1 MKLGLALVVL
11 VGCGCP
17 YTPSSGE
24 TADAGP
30 ADAPQPT
37 IFCQYTEQ
45 ACSDAWATS
54 VTVHCTGALNEDSG
68 GCTPMAGEPWTYC
81 CPGGS
86 KDAGPAEAG
95 TCHPIE
101 GTDKVAC
108 LPLTCDDL
116 TSAGWSGV
124 AGNCA
129 TPDWT
134 CCVVP
139 WLNGTVWTKGCCNAA
154 GYY

>member
-1 MKLGLALVVL
+1 LVL

-24 TADAGP
+24 TADAGG
-30 ADAPQPT
+30 DVQPT

-68 GCTPMAGEPWTYC
+68 GCTPMPGEPWTYC
-81 CPGGS
+81 CPGGT
-86 KDAGPAEAG
+86 KDAGARA
-95 TCHPIE
+95 
-101 GTDKVAC
+101 
-108 LPLTCDDL
+108 LTCDDL
-116 TSAGWSGV
+116 TGPPPV
-124 AGNCA
+124 CA
-129 TPDWT
+129 EEWH

-139 WLNGTVWTKGCCNAA
+139 WAGSVTKGCCNEA
-154 GYY
+154 GFY

>member
-68 GCTPMAGEPWTYC
+68 GCTPMPGEPWTYC
-81 CPGGS
+81 CPGGTQ
-86 KDAGPAEAG
+86 DAGARA
-95 TCHPIE
+95 
-101 GTDKVAC
+101 
-108 LPLTCDDL
+108 LTCDDL
-116 TSAGWSGV
+116 TGPPPV
-124 AGNCA
+124 CA
-129 TPDWT
+129 EEWH

-139 WLNGTVWTKGCCNAA
+139 WAGSVTKGCCNEA
-154 GYY
+154 GFY